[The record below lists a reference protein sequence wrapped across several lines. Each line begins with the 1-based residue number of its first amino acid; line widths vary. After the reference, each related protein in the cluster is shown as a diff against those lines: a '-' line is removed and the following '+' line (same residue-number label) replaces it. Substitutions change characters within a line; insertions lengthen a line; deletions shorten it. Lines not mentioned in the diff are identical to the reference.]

1 MWTLEGVKGMEQQTI
16 QMSVKQYSECIM
28 ALQKLEDIRRL
39 VMYTVSKEESAYV
52 VKAISRITEPVK
64 EGEVK
69 EGDSDD

>member
-1 MWTLEGVKGMEQQTI
+1 MNEQTI

-39 VMYTVSKEESAYV
+39 VMYAARTEEAVYI
-52 VKAISRITEPVK
+52 VKAISRITEPIK

-69 EGDSDD
+69 EGEQE